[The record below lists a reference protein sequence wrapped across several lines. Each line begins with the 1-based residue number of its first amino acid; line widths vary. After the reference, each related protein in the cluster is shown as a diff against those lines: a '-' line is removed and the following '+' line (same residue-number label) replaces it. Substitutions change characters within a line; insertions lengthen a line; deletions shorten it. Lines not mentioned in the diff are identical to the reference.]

1 MPPKHSKRH
10 AEILRLLGEEGTIT
24 IADLASK
31 LEVSLETV
39 RRDVKPLT
47 RDGAV
52 LKMHGAIGLPSFAG
66 EAPFEKR
73 MRENADAKRAI
84 ARAVA
89 ATIRDGKSVM
99 LDTGTTTSFLAR
111 ELLGHRRLTVVT
123 NSSDIARTLATVNGN
138 KVYMAGGELRSDSGA
153 AFGVSA
159 IEFVGRFS
167 VTHSVISTGAIDAER
182 GVMDYDLEE
191 AEFARMVLRRG
202 ARTLVVTDH
211 AKFGRQ
217 GLVQVCGFDGFDE
230 LVTDRPP
237 PAEIVA
243 ALAAADVRLTVA
255 GARRRRR
262 ENDRRIRLPSL
273 STPMA
278 FTIRQLQFFVA
289 VAEQGSVSR
298 AARNLSISQSSV
310 TEAVKELESDL
321 GVALFERHPRGL
333 NITHKGHQFL
343 RHATKILAGVSDAR
357 RSFEGEATSGGRL
370 QLGVTSLV
378 AGYVLSDI
386 LARYR
391 RAFPGVEVTAIEDNG
406 DYLEH
411 LLVGGELDVAVMV
424 ISNLR
429 DRMAL
434 QAEIIEVSPYRLWLP
449 LGHHLAGAD
458 IIGINDIAR
467 EPLIMLTVDETEE
480 NTGKLLIALGAR
492 PHVAF
497 RTRSVE
503 AVRSLVAT
511 GAGVALLPDLV
522 YRPWSLEG
530 DRIESRDIS
539 GSLPVVQVGMVW
551 RRGSGLPQAARDFIG
566 IAQSQRSRAR

>member
-1 MPPKHSKRH
+1 
-10 AEILRLLGEEGTIT
+10 
-24 IADLASK
+24 
-31 LEVSLETV
+31 
-39 RRDVKPLT
+39 
-47 RDGAV
+47 
-52 LKMHGAIGLPSFAG
+52 
-66 EAPFEKR
+66 
-73 MRENADAKRAI
+73 
-84 ARAVA
+84 
-89 ATIRDGKSVM
+89 M

-167 VTHSVISTGAIDAER
+167 VTHAVISTGAVDAAR

-191 AEFARMVLRRG
+191 AEFARMVLARG

-211 AKFGRQ
+211 SKFGRQ

-230 LVTDRPP
+230 LVTDRAAAAPTLPP
-237 PAEIVA
+237 RCDAAGVGDGSVA
-243 ALAAADVRLTVA
+243 AGSGDV
-255 GARRRRR
+255 ARRMATAC
-262 ENDRRIRLPSL
+262 LPAPTCTSA
-273 STPMA
+273 MA
-278 FTIRQLQFFVA
+278 FTIRQLQYFVA

-298 AARNLSISQSSV
+298 AAQNLSISQSSV
-310 TEAVKELESDL
+310 TEAIKELESDL

-343 RHATKILAGVSDAR
+343 RHATKILADVSDAR
-357 RSFEGEATSGGRL
+357 RSFAGEATSGGRL

-458 IIGINDIAR
+458 IIGIHDIAR
-467 EPLIMLTVDETEE
+467 EPLIMLTVDEIEE

-566 IAQSQRSRAR
+566 IAQGQRVLRQR